1 MTLGFQLSAIIFIY
15 SREKESTPSLNFKV
29 LHKNNL
35 VLSSSY
41 VNANSDKQ
49 PRVIYYIM
57 SLLIVWEQLHNAEAK
72 DNLLRYELRG

>member
-15 SREKESTPSLNFKV
+15 SCEKESTPSLNFKV

-41 VNANSDKQ
+41 VNANSD
-49 PRVIYYIM
+49 
-57 SLLIVWEQLHNAEAK
+57 
-72 DNLLRYELRG
+72 

>member
-1 MTLGFQLSAIIFIY
+1 MTLGFQLSATVFIY
-15 SREKESTPSLNFKV
+15 SHEKESTPSLNFKV

-49 PRVIYYIM
+49 PHIICYIM
-57 SLLIVWEQLHNAEAK
+57 SLLIVWEQLHNAETK
-72 DNLLRYELRG
+72 DNFTT

>member
-1 MTLGFQLSAIIFIY
+1 MTLGFQLSATIFIY
-15 SREKESTPSLNFKV
+15 SREKESTPSLNFKD

-49 PRVIYYIM
+49 PRIIYYIM

-72 DNLLRYELRG
+72 DNFST